1 MDATWLQYY
10 KVTVIKT
17 VVLAKEWTRNQKQMH
32 INTVNWSLTKEQGQ
46 YYREKSFQWKVLE
59 HPRVKKKSSLTL
71 FIKTD
76 SKWIIEINI
85 KHKTI
90 KLLENNIGENLHDFE
105 FAMTT
110 YLCGSIGIYGGLFLV
125 SVSLFSND
133 YI

>member
-1 MDATWLQYY
+1 MG
-10 KVTVIKT
+10 
-17 VVLAKEWTRNQKQMH
+17 
-32 INTVNWSLTKEQGQ
+32 NTI
-46 YYREKSFQWKVLE
+46 EKSNLNERYWNIQDL
-59 HPRVKKKSSLTL
+59 KKKSNLTP
-71 FIKTD
+71 FIKTN
-76 SKWIIEINI
+76 SKWIIELNI

-90 KLLENNIGENLHDFE
+90 KLLESNTGENLHDFE